1 MGKIIIILTGSV
13 SIFHIYIANI
23 CNFSIA
29 FKFNKDAMDKKYDL
43 LQTEQLQMKLCNGG
57 QT

>member
-1 MGKIIIILTGSV
+1 MGKIIIILTASV

-23 CNFSIA
+23 CNCSIA
-29 FKFNKDAMDKKYDL
+29 FKFNKDVTDKKFDL
-43 LQTEQLQMKLCNGG
+43 LQTGQLQMKLSNGG